1 MPPELMRFLESMRT
15 RGRAGESRQRS
26 GMYKELKAL
35 EEYEAD
41 INRQATTKSKQQSRR
56 KSKGSWGGILGGMI
70 GLAILSAATGGLAT
84 APTLALMGAA
94 GAGAGAGTVIG
105 GARGGKLR
113 GGVGDI
119 KGTAVPQ
126 GAFKRF
132 EGARVRGKEKLDD
145 INTQLGIGRDTFKS
159 SITSNALNAALSA
172 YLGAGQIRGA
182 DAGIRSFGQAEK
194 QLGWGDALKATFKYG
209 GEDVGRLT
217 DLGATTYEEM
227 PDIIKSLAYD
237 AETAGGPGNVQKEL
251 GSLYK
256 HLQTPEAGRLAEK
269 GVARAAS
276 LTPEQIYAQSI
287 ELNKIAP
294 SVISAYE
301 PPTFGETGIGRA
313 VTSGGDWLKALLTFM
328 HGEQTNPWQRPSWT
342 P

>member
-41 INRQATTKSKQQSRR
+41 ISRQAATKSKQQSRR
-56 KSKGSWGGILGGMI
+56 MKKGSWGGTIGGLL
-70 GLAILSAATGGLAT
+70 GLAILSVATGGLAT

-94 GAGAGAGTVIG
+94 GAGAGVGTVIG

-132 EGARVRGKEKLDD
+132 EGARVSGKEKLDD

-172 YLGAGQIRGA
+172 YFGAGDIRGA
-182 DAGIRSFGQAEK
+182 DAGIRSFGAAAK
-194 QLGWGDALKATFKYG
+194 QYGFPGAIKATSRF
-209 GEDVGRLT
+209 
-217 DLGATTYEEM
+217 GAT
-227 PDIIKSLAYD
+227 
-237 AETAGGPGNVQKEL
+237 
-251 GSLYK
+251 
-256 HLQTPEAGRLAEK
+256 EAGRLAGK
-269 GVARAAS
+269 GADVEAG
-276 LTPEQIYAQSI
+276 LP
-287 ELNKIAP
+287 
-294 SVISAYE
+294 
-301 PPTFGETGIGRA
+301 
-313 VTSGGDWLKALLTFM
+313 ALLESLLHEAETV
-328 HGEQTNPWQRPSWT
+328 GGPTNIPTGTQAQQIGSLLGWE
-342 P
+342 

>member
-56 KSKGSWGGILGGMI
+56 KSKGSWGGILGGLA

-84 APTLALMGAA
+84 APALALMGAA
-94 GAGAGAGTVIG
+94 GAGAGVGTVIG

-119 KGTAVPQ
+119 KGLTVPK

-159 SITSNALNAALSA
+159 SITSNALNAALST
-172 YLGAGQIRGA
+172 YLGAGDIRAA
-182 DAGIRSFGQAEK
+182 DAGIRSFGSAVK
-194 QLGWGDALKATFKYG
+194 QYGFPGAIKATSRF
-209 GEDVGRLT
+209 
-217 DLGATTYEEM
+217 GAT
-227 PDIIKSLAYD
+227 
-237 AETAGGPGNVQKEL
+237 
-251 GSLYK
+251 
-256 HLQTPEAGRLAEK
+256 EAGRLAEK
-269 GVARAAS
+269 GAARAAS
-276 LTPEQIYAQSI
+276 LTPEQIYAQSV
-287 ELNKIAP
+287 ELNKVAKVLRTVAPSAITPSVTSSAIAP
-294 SVISAYE
+294 SAIPAYE

-313 VTSGGDWLKALLTFM
+313 VTSGGDWLKALLTSM
-328 HGEQTNPWQRPSWT
+328 YGEQTNPWQRPNWT

>member
-15 RGRAGESRQRS
+15 RGRAGKSRQMS

-56 KSKGSWGGILGGMI
+56 KSKGSWGGILGGLA
-70 GLAILSAATGGLAT
+70 GLAILSAVTTATGGLAT
-84 APTLALMGAA
+84 VPTLALMGSAGIGAA
-94 GAGAGAGTVIG
+94 TGTYLG
-105 GARGGKLR
+105 GARGGKLS

-119 KGTAVPQ
+119 KGLTVPK

-145 INTQLGIGRDTFKS
+145 INTQLEIGRDTFKS

-172 YLGAGQIRGA
+172 YLGAGDIRAA
-182 DAGIRSFGQAEK
+182 DAGIRSFGSAVK
-194 QLGWGDALKATFKYG
+194 QYGFPGAIKATSRF
-209 GEDVGRLT
+209 
-217 DLGATTYEEM
+217 GA
-227 PDIIKSLAYD
+227 I
-237 AETAGGPGNVQKEL
+237 
-251 GSLYK
+251 
-256 HLQTPEAGRLAEK
+256 EAGRLAEK
-269 GVARAAS
+269 GAARAAS
-276 LTPEQIYAQSI
+276 LTPEQIYAQSV
-287 ELNKIAP
+287 ELNKVAEVLRTVAPSAITPSVTSSAIAP
-294 SVISAYE
+294 SAIPAYE

-313 VTSGGDWLKALLTFM
+313 VTSGGDWLKALLTSM
-328 HGEQTNPWQRPSWT
+328 YGEQTNPWQRPNWT